1 MIRHLDKEQ
10 TKIERRRLLGDTI
23 YVIFHDTLKAWHKD
37 EITTLSPVELFLA
50 AKSFSKV
57 LIELPEVMEGIDD
70 EMDDLE
76 NEAECEND
84 AMIIMMLASA
94 IIHAVGTHRLRFESS
109 QVIMAIYVRWREHEL
124 FNRFLDEGAKKE
136 QSRWLEGKKTNLLI
150 YELMEIDNNGEGEE
164 AVRQIIKILF
174 TSGYSLSKD
183 TIKEIILSINKY
195 SIEHG
200 NIFANVILDLYKEF
214 VNLNTI
220 STNDNNG
227 IIAGGNFEAKFN
239 LTNEQASIIADRIAA
254 GGNKN
259 LIE

>member
-136 QSRWLEGKKTNLLI
+136 QSR
-150 YELMEIDNNGEGEE
+150 
-164 AVRQIIKILF
+164 
-174 TSGYSLSKD
+174 
-183 TIKEIILSINKY
+183 
-195 SIEHG
+195 
-200 NIFANVILDLYKEF
+200 
-214 VNLNTI
+214 
-220 STNDNNG
+220 
-227 IIAGGNFEAKFN
+227 
-239 LTNEQASIIADRIAA
+239 
-254 GGNKN
+254 
-259 LIE
+259 